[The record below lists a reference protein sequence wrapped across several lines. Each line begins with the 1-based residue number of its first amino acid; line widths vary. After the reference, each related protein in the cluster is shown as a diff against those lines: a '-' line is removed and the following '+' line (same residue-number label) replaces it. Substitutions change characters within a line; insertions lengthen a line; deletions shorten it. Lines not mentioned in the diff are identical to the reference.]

1 MALEMQLFQISQGL
15 RKYAPHKYME
25 GQENARL
32 VKCYW
37 CIIDLAMGLVFSAS
51 ENTVI
56 VRMWAFMKKYVRKHR
71 IPPIHTLKSTPWQAV
86 VDLVA

>member
-1 MALEMQLFQISQGL
+1 MQLFQISQGL
-15 RKYAPHKYME
+15 GKYAPHKYME
-25 GQENARL
+25 AENARL

-56 VRMWAFMKKYVRKHR
+56 VRCEHLMKKYVRKHR